1 MKKNNNNVRNKYE
14 RLIIAIVLCLVI
26 FLTIGYSA
34 FSAELGINGVSAI
47 VRVKKDIRIA
57 GISLSN
63 TAGNATS
70 QYEEYNVKNIYSSIS
85 LPDNNSSITYDIV
98 IHNLGNVEAGILDI
112 TGLPS
117 NLKYSINNY
126 TLKDPLCD
134 DNDSSQCKL
143 GTTTTLQLKIE

>member
-1 MKKNNNNVRNKYE
+1 MKKNNNNARNKYE

-34 FSAELGINGVSAI
+34 FYAELGINGISAI

-112 TGLPS
+112 TGL
-117 NLKYSINNY
+117 LVI
-126 TLKDPLCD
+126 
-134 DNDSSQCKL
+134 
-143 GTTTTLQLKIE
+143 